1 VSILPFLLLPAAVFF
16 AAWLGVGRFRSWSMR
31 RRLLDV
37 PNDRSSHA
45 APTPRGGGAV
55 IVVLVLAAYAGIS
68 FFYPAFFSWGFL
80 AGAALVAI
88 VSWLDDLY
96 TIPASRRLLA
106 QAVAAALVISDLGYW
121 TVVDLP
127 LIAGG
132 VSLGYAGLLVTAV
145 WIVWVINAYN
155 FMDGIDGIAGLQ
167 AVVAALGWAA
177 VFALIGG
184 GSGALFS
191 LAIAGASFGFLLHNW
206 HPARIFMGDVGSA
219 FLGFTLAV
227 IPLLA
232 ARPAPD
238 AASVLPFFAVSFIWL
253 FLFDMAVTF
262 MRRSFRV
269 KRPWAPHR
277 EHFYQKMVISGRSHK
292 FVSKMY
298 GGLASTIVIFVLLA
312 FRFDGIFDWLVVLGL
327 TGSVLVLVFFS
338 RSKQFHNR

>member
-1 VSILPFLLLPAAVFF
+1 VRVLPFLLLPAAVLF

-31 RRLLDV
+31 RRLLDI

-45 APTPRGGGAV
+45 DPTPRGGGAV
-55 IVVLVLAAYAGIS
+55 IVVLVLAAYAVIS
-68 FFYPAFFSWGFL
+68 FFDPAFFSWGFL

-96 TIPASRRLLA
+96 SIPASRRLLA
-106 QAVAAALVISDLGYW
+106 QALAAALVISDLGYW
-121 TVVDLP
+121 TAVDLP
-127 LIAGG
+127 LIGQNIG
-132 VSLGYAGLLVTAV
+132 LGYAGVLVTSV

-167 AVVAALGWAA
+167 AVVAALGWAV
-177 VFALIGG
+177 VFAMVGG
-184 GSGALFS
+184 DSGALFS

-227 IPLLA
+227 TPLLA
-232 ARPAPD
+232 ARYAPG
-238 AASVLPFFAVSFIWL
+238 AAPLLPFLAVAFIWL

-262 MRRSFRV
+262 LGRLFRV

-298 GGLASTIVIFVLLA
+298 GGLASIVVIFVLLA
-312 FRFDGIFDWLVVLGL
+312 FRFDGIFDWLVILGL
-327 TGSVLVLVFFS
+327 ISSVLVLVFFS
-338 RSKQFHNR
+338 RSKKY